1 MKRLD
6 PMLREPGFGRPREPG
21 VLACLAYE
29 RALAGRR
36 SARVSELAE
45 RALEGGALADP
56 HALPG
61 PECFAAC
68 CALVWA
74 DSLSTA
80 EIALTMALESA
91 GRRGHTG
98 AAAAASRFRAWAV
111 LQRGR
116 LSHAAA
122 DALDSSGA
130 EGDGPTAA
138 VPSAAMILAEVD
150 MEQGR
155 LEEAALLLED
165 PAQRTSWEDG
175 PRHAFHLAARGRLH
189 FLRGE
194 HELALEDLLECG
206 RRLES
211 LGIHNPSVLP
221 WRSRA
226 AVAAAAGHD
235 RARAMSLA
243 TAEVSLARTFGAPR
257 ALGVALRAAA
267 LVGPPEERLAGL
279 REATECLERSP
290 GALDRARAL
299 IDLGGELR
307 RGGQRR
313 EARERLRVGLDLA
326 HRCEATVL
334 AAHAHQELVAA
345 GARPRRE
352 RLSGSEALTPRE
364 RQVAQLAARGVRNR
378 AIAQRLFITQKT
390 VEWHLGNA
398 FRKLELHSRDSLIG
412 ALGDDAEA
420 EGLGRS
426 GGRARGPRHHPSLV
440 EPPDL
445 GVAQPEHLGE
455 HLVGV
460 LAQHG
465 RGRGR
470 EPGRPREVERRAR
483 HEVGA
488 DAGLLH
494 LLPHRVRGRAARILV
509 HELGEGLVRRP
520 GHAVPVEELAQLGHG
535 PREDPGLER
544 GPDHLPR
551 REAAALVVQVHVH
564 ELADGVEGLAQPGGL
579 HQPLPLSRR

>member
-1 MKRLD
+1 M
-6 PMLREPGFGRPREPG
+6 
-21 VLACLAYE
+21 
-29 RALAGRR
+29 
-36 SARVSELAE
+36 
-45 RALEGGALADP
+45 
-56 HALPG
+56 
-61 PECFAAC
+61 
-68 CALVWA
+68 
-74 DSLSTA
+74 
-80 EIALTMALESA
+80 
-91 GRRGHTG
+91 
-98 AAAAASRFRAWAV
+98 

-194 HELALEDLLECG
+194 HEPALEDLVECG

-226 AVAAAAGHD
+226 AMAAAAGHD

-257 ALGVALRAAA
+257 AAGRGASRRGAR
-267 LVGPPEERLAGL
+267 GPCRRTGSRGL
-279 REATECLERSP
+279 REATECLERSA

-326 HRCEATVL
+326 HRCEASVL
-334 AAHAHQELVAA
+334 AAHAHEELVAA

-412 ALGDDAEA
+412 ALG
-420 EGLGRS
+420 
-426 GGRARGPRHHPSLV
+426 
-440 EPPDL
+440 EPD
-445 GVAQPEHLGE
+445 
-455 HLVGV
+455 
-460 LAQHG
+460 
-465 RGRGR
+465 
-470 EPGRPREVERRAR
+470 
-483 HEVGA
+483 
-488 DAGLLH
+488 
-494 LLPHRVRGRAARILV
+494 
-509 HELGEGLVRRP
+509 
-520 GHAVPVEELAQLGHG
+520 QL
-535 PREDPGLER
+535 E
-544 GPDHLPR
+544 
-551 REAAALVVQVHVH
+551 QV
-564 ELADGVEGLAQPGGL
+564 
-579 HQPLPLSRR
+579 S